1 MHAADPPAEA
11 SDGARPAMPTG
22 LRVVTAGAGIEGL
35 VLVVMAVVVALELVR
50 GESGSVGVSIFL
62 VLFFLGMAAVLVAA
76 TRSLWGG
83 RRGGR
88 APLVVWQVLQ
98 GLVGVSLLAGGV
110 AWAVVAGLGLLAV
123 SATVLVALMTR
134 RVVEATAG

>member
-11 SDGARPAMPTG
+11 PDGARPAMPTG
-22 LRVVTAGAGIEGL
+22 LRVVTVGAGIEGL

-50 GESGSVGVSIFL
+50 GESGSVGVSVFL

-76 TRSLWGG
+76 TRGLWGG